1 MTGRLDAALAE
12 LAAAIRDE
20 VRAEMA
26 VRISGPPELLSIES
40 AARQLGIGRT
50 ATYDAIGRGE
60 LRSLK
65 VGRRR
70 LIPADA
76 LGELIA
82 TQQRGRPVAP
92 GRPTADDFESTAVR
106 KPGDT
111 ADVRSDPPPVR
122 VPRPRRA
129 A

>member
-1 MTGRLDAALAE
+1 MSARLETALAE

-20 VRAEMA
+20 VRDELDNRAD
-26 VRISGPPELLSIES
+26 GPPELLSVRS
-40 AARQLGIGRT
+40 AAALLGIGRT

-76 LGELIA
+76 LAELTRNGASAELEQPI
-82 TQQRGRPVAP
+82 GR
-92 GRPTADDFESTAVR
+92 
-106 KPGDT
+106 
-111 ADVRSDPPPVR
+111 
-122 VPRPRRA
+122 
-129 A
+129 